1 MQPPLSRTVALV
13 QHRSGENA
21 KRNGVRCGTISRRAI
36 VEADAFLCA
45 TAPRILLT
53 KQDDIAIVTLNRP
66 RKYNALDMGMFDA
79 IVRTVEELRIDRT
92 VRVVLLRGEGK
103 VFSAGLDFKS
113 VASNPL
119 NFGKLLKRPSGVCWT
134 CVFCLWL

>member
-1 MQPPLSRTVALV
+1 MTLGS
-13 QHRSGENA
+13 S
-21 KRNGVRCGTISRRAI
+21 
-36 VEADAFLCA
+36 FLCE

-66 RKYNALDMGMFDA
+66 RKYNALDLGMFDA

-119 NFGKLLKRPSGVCWT
+119 NFSKLLKRPSGMSWT
-134 CVFCLWL
+134 CAASGYSAFKFCAFLQGVQAI